1 MGDDHHK
8 PPPAKPSGA
17 VTFVSRL
24 CVIAWVCA
32 MFFEILPRGSLKSL
46 CLLFGSHA
54 AALGLVTAAVFW
66 LLRRQALMFLL
77 IVATSPPAAY
87 FGVVIWNI
95 VKARHS
101 ID

>member
-1 MGDDHHK
+1 MGDGHHK
-8 PPPAKPSGA
+8 PPPTKSSGV

-24 CVIAWVCA
+24 CVIAWIGA
-32 MFFEILPRGSLKSL
+32 ISFELLPKGPLKQV

-54 AALGLVTAAVFW
+54 AALGLVTCFIFW
-66 LLRRQALMFLL
+66 LLRRQALLFLL
-77 IVATSPPAAY
+77 LVATAPPVAY

-101 ID
+101 I

>member
-1 MGDDHHK
+1 MGDDHHQ
-8 PPPAKPSGA
+8 PPPAKPSGV

-32 MFFEILPRGSLKSL
+32 MSFELLPKGSLRSL

-54 AALGLVTAAVFW
+54 AALGLVTCFIFW
-66 LLRRQALMFLL
+66 LLRRQALLFLL
-77 IVATSPPAAY
+77 IVATAPPVAY

>member
-8 PPPAKPSGA
+8 AATTGPSRV
-17 VTFVSRL
+17 VTFASRL

-32 MFFEILPRGSLKSL
+32 IAFEFLPKGSLRQLS
-46 CLLFGSHA
+46 LLFGSHA
-54 AALGLVTAAVFW
+54 GVLGLVAAIIFW
-66 LLRRQALMFLL
+66 LLRRQALLFIL
-77 IVATSPPAAY
+77 IVATAPPVAY

-95 VKARHS
+95 VKARYS

>member
-8 PPPAKPSGA
+8 PPPAGPNRV
-17 VTFVSRL
+17 VTLVSRL

-32 MFFEILPRGSLKSL
+32 LSFELLPKGSLKSL
-46 CLLFGSHA
+46 SLLFGSHA
-54 AALGLVTAAVFW
+54 AVLCLVTAGVFW
-66 LLRRQALMFLL
+66 LLRRQALLFLL
-77 IVATSPPAAY
+77 IVATTPPMAY

-95 VKARHS
+95 VKARQT

>member
-1 MGDDHHK
+1 MGDDHHQ
-8 PPPAKPSGA
+8 PPPIKPSRV

-24 CVIAWVCA
+24 CVIAWIGA
-32 MFFEILPRGSLKSL
+32 ISYELLPLGPLKNL

-54 AALGLVTAAVFW
+54 AALGLVAGVIFW
-66 LLRRQALMFLL
+66 LLRRQALLFLL
-77 IVATSPPAAY
+77 IIATAPPVAY

>member
-8 PPPAKPSGA
+8 PPPTQPGGV

-24 CVIAWVCA
+24 CVIAWICA
-32 MFFEILPRGSLKSL
+32 ISFELLPRGPLKSL

-54 AALGLVTAAVFW
+54 AALGLVTGFIFW
-66 LLRRQALMFLL
+66 LLRRQALLFLL
-77 IVATSPPAAY
+77 IVATAPPVAY

>member
-1 MGDDHHK
+1 MGDDHHQ
-8 PPPAKPSGA
+8 PQPTRPNGA

-24 CVIAWVCA
+24 SVIAWVCA
-32 MFFEILPRGSLKSL
+32 MSFELLPKGSLKSL

-54 AALGLVTAAVFW
+54 AALGLVTAIVFW
-66 LLRRQALMFLL
+66 LLRRQALLFVL
-77 IVATSPPAAY
+77 IVATAPPVAY
-87 FGVVIWNI
+87 FGIVIWNI